1 MGLFRHTRSTSN
13 SQSAE
18 EPSDK
23 LFPKEG
29 IKCKSSLDKKTLER
43 LYDALYEDN
52 YDTYDDNNMRDALS
66 SLDANVYNLLKAIIF
81 QNFLLQRRIEE
92 LSDKVDALQS
102 KK

>member
-1 MGLFRHTRSTSN
+1 M
-13 SQSAE
+13 
-18 EPSDK
+18 
-23 LFPKEG
+23 
-29 IKCKSSLDKKTLER
+29 
-43 LYDALYEDN
+43 YDALYEDN
-52 YDTYDDNNMRDALS
+52 YDTYDDNNMSDALS

>member
-1 MGLFRHTRSTSN
+1 MRLFRHTRSTSN
-13 SQSAE
+13 SRSTE

-23 LFPKEG
+23 LFLKEG
-29 IKCKSSLDKKTLER
+29 IKCKSPLDKKTLER

-66 SLDANVYNLLKAIIF
+66 SLNANVYNLLKAIIF

-102 KK
+102 K

>member
-29 IKCKSSLDKKTLER
+29 IKCKSSLDKKR
-43 LYDALYEDN
+43 WSVCM
-52 YDTYDDNNMRDALS
+52 MRCM
-66 SLDANVYNLLKAIIF
+66 KIIM
-81 QNFLLQRRIEE
+81 IHMMIIT
-92 LSDKVDALQS
+92 
-102 KK
+102 

>member
-1 MGLFRHTRSTSN
+1 M
-13 SQSAE
+13 
-18 EPSDK
+18 
-23 LFPKEG
+23 
-29 IKCKSSLDKKTLER
+29 
-43 LYDALYEDN
+43 YDALYEDN